1 MLILKFEGYIHIK
14 PFHCNVAF
22 HIEAIHF
29 ICNTNQMTGSHS
41 KCRAGIKSGNQ
52 YTDAKALNHSV
63 RNICCLGC
71 LI

>member
-41 KCRAGIKSGNQ
+41 KCNWNQ
-52 YTDAKALNHSV
+52 
-63 RNICCLGC
+63 IG
-71 LI
+71 